1 MTVMD
6 GVLQSFLLGF
16 PVLMLHSSVTLMI
29 LAIGVFLYI
38 KITPYDE
45 IELVQA
51 GNTAA
56 ASSLAGAII
65 GLAIPLSFSMAA
77 SVTIWEI
84 LIWGPVTLFLQLIA
98 YRFTDLLL
106 KGLPERIINGEMGPA
121 VVLISIKL
129 AVSAINAAAVTT

>member
-1 MTVMD
+1 MD
-6 GVLQSFLLGF
+6 AVIESFLSGF
-16 PVLMLHSSVTLMI
+16 PVLMLHSSVTLAL
-29 LAIGVFLYI
+29 LAIGVFLYV

-121 VVLISIKL
+121 LVLISIKL
-129 AVSAINAAAVTT
+129 AVAAVNAAAVTA